1 MAAATAPYFGG
12 RVPRHQRHPVRTAQI
27 TGGHPQHCT
36 PSCWQLHRC
45 GRRRPI
51 HLRLAWRHPGQPE
64 KTAHRFP
71 QPSGHQAGAKLPLHQ
86 RHFESG
92 QQRHWPQ
99 PQALPQTLVERFR
112 RRRTRAGG
120 GRRPRRARGR
130 AHRGAHPKLALG
142 YQHPGLR
149 HATPRVARLCSAVP
163 RQPPSAR
170 VGAGVSQSPNP
181 LQGVGRHQFF

>member
-1 MAAATAPYFGG
+1 MAAAVAPYFGR
-12 RVPRHQRHPVRTAQI
+12 RVPRHQRHPVRAAQTA
-27 TGGHPQHCT
+27 GWHPQHHT
-36 PSCWQLHRC
+36 PSCWQLHRS

-64 KTAHRFP
+64 KTAYRFP

-99 PQALPQTLVERFR
+99 PQALPQAPMERFGR
-112 RRRTRAGG
+112 RRARAGG

-130 AHRGAHPKLALG
+130 AHRGAHPKLAC
-142 YQHPGLR
+142 R
-149 HATPRVARLCSAVP
+149 HRVAGAGNPVFRVARLCGALP
-163 RQPPSAR
+163 CQPPSAR
-170 VGAGVSQSPNP
+170 VGAGV
-181 LQGVGRHQFF
+181 